1 MESIS
6 DPYVFILKYMI
17 ILMYVDDFT
26 LISKKDFNI
35 IKFIASMKDTPQF
48 LEFTEEGT
56 MNSYLGV
63 DISSLSYGKGFTFSQ
78 PFLIDQIIQDLGFDP
93 KTTKGATKNTPS
105 GYPLLN
111 KYENGTFRNWHA

>member
-35 IKFIASMKDTPQF
+35 IKFIASMKDTP
-48 LEFTEEGT
+48 
-56 MNSYLGV
+56 
-63 DISSLSYGKGFTFSQ
+63 
-78 PFLIDQIIQDLGFDP
+78 
-93 KTTKGATKNTPS
+93 
-105 GYPLLN
+105 
-111 KYENGTFRNWHA
+111 